1 MPLQKIQLKPGV
13 NRENTRY
20 TNEGGWYESDK
31 IRFRQG
37 TPEVIGGWIRKT
49 TTAFVGVC
57 RSLFAWATY
66 VGLQWIGVGTNL
78 KFYVNNDTV
87 LFDITPI
94 RASSTINNNPF
105 ATVNATSV
113 VTVTDTAHGAQ
124 TNDYVTYS
132 GATAVAGLTLNN
144 EYQITKVIDANSYTI
159 TVMGAASSTTTG
171 GGASVVAA
179 YQINTGP
186 ATAMPQTGWGAGTW
200 GSSTWNNSNVATG
213 VDLRTWTQSNYGED
227 LVFGPRGGAMYYWD
241 SSTGPGSRAVNVTSL
256 GGASDVPVVQNCI
269 IVSDVSRFVLAFGC
283 NDVGGSSAVPLLV
296 RWSDQQDIA
305 DWTPSI
311 TNQAGGI
318 TLSGGS
324 EIMCVLQ
331 LKQEILVWSDT
342 TLFSFQY
349 VGPPI
354 VWSPTTVAA
363 NVGVICPNGAAQGA
377 GIAYWMGRDKFYYY
391 DGRVQTLNCDLRR
404 YVFEDINTFQ
414 INQVFAVS
422 NEAFN
427 EIWWFYPSA
436 DSTTVDSYVVF
447 NYLEKLWYYGTMART
462 AWIDAGLPTKPISAS
477 YTNYLLYQE
486 SGVDDVDGTS
496 AAAISAT
503 ITSSQFD
510 IGDGDHFSFIW
521 RMLPDIT
528 FAGSADSPTIPPNV
542 TYTLLPLQ
550 NSGSGYTVPPSTG
563 GVSFAQVNRTGS
575 YAVDQ
580 FTGQIDTRI
589 RCRQLSLQI
598 SSSTVGTTWQLG
610 STRMDIRPDGRR

>member
-37 TPEVIGGWIRKT
+37 TPEVIGGWVRKT
-49 TTAFVGVC
+49 ATTFLGVC

-66 VGLQWIGVGTNL
+66 IGLQWIGVGTNL
-78 KFYVNNDTV
+78 KFYVNNDQV

-105 ATVNATSV
+105 ATVSGSAT
-113 VTVTDTAHGAQ
+113 VTVTDTAHGAIA
-124 TNDYVTYS
+124 NDYVTYS
-132 GATAVAGLTLNN
+132 GASAVAGLTLNG
-144 EYQITKVIDANSYTI
+144 EFQIVTVINANSYTI
-159 TVMGAASSTTTG
+159 TALGNAGSTTTG
-171 GGASVVAA
+171 GGAAVVAA

-186 ATAMPQTGWGAGTW
+186 SIAVPGAGWGAGTW
-200 GSSTWNNSNVATG
+200 GSGAWNNSTFATG
-213 VDLRTWTQSNYGED
+213 TDLRTWTQANYGED

-241 SSTGPGSRAVNVTSL
+241 SSTGTGSRAVNVTSL
-256 GGASDVPVVQNCI
+256 GGASDVPLVQNCI
-269 IVSDVSRFVLAFGC
+269 LVSDVSRFVLAFGC
-283 NDVGGSSAVPLLV
+283 NDIGGSAQIPLLV
-296 RWSDQQDIA
+296 RWSDQQDIT

-311 TNQAGGI
+311 TNQAGSI
-318 TLSGGS
+318 PLSGGS
-324 EIMCVLQ
+324 EIMAVLQ
-331 LKQEILVWSDT
+331 LKQEILVWTDT

-354 VWSPTTVAA
+354 VWSPTTVAS
-363 NVGVICPNGAAQGA
+363 NVGLTCPNGAALGA

-404 YVFEDINTFQ
+404 FVFDDINTFQ

-436 DSTTVDSYVVF
+436 SSNTVDRYVVF
-447 NYLEKLWYYGTMART
+447 NYLEKLWYYGTMGRT
-462 AWIDAGLPTKPISAS
+462 AWIDAGLPTKPVSAS
-477 YTNYLLYQE
+477 YTNYLLFQE
-486 SGVDDVDGTS
+486 TGVDDLDGST
-496 AAAISAT
+496 AAINAT

-510 IGDGDHFSFIW
+510 IGDGDRFAFIW

-528 FAGSADSPTIPPNV
+528 FANSAASPATTPFV

-550 NSGSGYTVPPSTG
+550 DSGSGYTVPPSTG
-563 GVSFAQVNRTGS
+563 GTSTAPVTRVGN

-589 RCRQLSLQI
+589 RARQMSLQV
-598 SSSTVGTTWQLG
+598 SSNTVGTAWQLG
-610 STRMDIRPDGRR
+610 TTRMDIRPDGRR